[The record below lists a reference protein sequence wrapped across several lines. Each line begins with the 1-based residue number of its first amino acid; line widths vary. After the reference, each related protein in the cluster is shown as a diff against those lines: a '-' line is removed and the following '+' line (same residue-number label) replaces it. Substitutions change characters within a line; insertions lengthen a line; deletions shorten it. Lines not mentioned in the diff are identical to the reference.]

1 VINFILIGV
10 CIIAGMIFRRSK
22 TLPADAHK
30 GINAFIIYLALPAVS
45 FKYLPHITW
54 SPQLF
59 FPALAPVI
67 VWVGGWIYITLLS
80 SKSRLGKKEI
90 GGLKLSAGLSNTSFV
105 GFPLIMAYFNEKAVG
120 IAIICDQVTFALL
133 ATVGV
138 VVAVIASQKH
148 ELSAGLILKRVL
160 RFPPLLGCVSALII
174 PHFINIS
181 FLDPF
186 FDKLATTVAPLALFS
201 IGLQLQFDGWRSEV
215 KWISSTLIYKLL
227 LAPALVTAV
236 AVVLRLKGII
246 PQIGIFEA
254 AMPTLLTS
262 GVVAEEY
269 GLNPKLSNLIIGIG
283 IILALASS
291 ALWYWLLV
299 RLL

>member
-59 FPALAPVI
+59 FPALVPVI

>member
-67 VWVGGWIYITLLS
+67 VWVGGWVYITLLS

-174 PHFINIS
+174 PHFVNIS
-181 FLDPF
+181 VLDPF

-299 RLL
+299 RVF

>member
-1 VINFILIGV
+1 MINFILIGV

-67 VWVGGWIYITLLS
+67 VWVGGWVYITLLS

-148 ELSAGLILKRVL
+148 KLSAGLISKRVL
-160 RFPPLLGCVSALII
+160 RFPPLLGCVSALVI

-215 KWISSTLIYKLL
+215 KWITSTLIYKLL

-299 RLL
+299 RVF

>member
-1 VINFILIGV
+1 
-10 CIIAGMIFRRSK
+10 MIFRRSK

>member
-1 VINFILIGV
+1 
-10 CIIAGMIFRRSK
+10 MIFRHSK

-67 VWVGGWIYITLLS
+67 VWVGGWVYITLLS

-148 ELSAGLILKRVL
+148 KLSAGLILKRVL

-174 PHFINIS
+174 PHFVNIS
-181 FLDPF
+181 VLDPF

-299 RLL
+299 RVF

>member
-1 VINFILIGV
+1 
-10 CIIAGMIFRRSK
+10 
-22 TLPADAHK
+22 
-30 GINAFIIYLALPAVS
+30 
-45 FKYLPHITW
+45 LPHITW

-67 VWVGGWIYITLLS
+67 VWVGGWVYITLLS

-299 RLL
+299 RVF

>member
-160 RFPPLLGCVSALII
+160 KFPPLLGCVSALII

>member
-1 VINFILIGV
+1 
-10 CIIAGMIFRRSK
+10 MIFRRSK

-181 FLDPF
+181 FLAPF